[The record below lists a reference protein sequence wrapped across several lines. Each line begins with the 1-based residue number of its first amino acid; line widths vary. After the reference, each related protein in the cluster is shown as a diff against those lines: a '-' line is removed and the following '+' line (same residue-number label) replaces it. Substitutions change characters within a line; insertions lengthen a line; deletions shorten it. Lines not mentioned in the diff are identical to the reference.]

1 VTTPLIG
8 PVTDLKLEIA
18 FTSSS
23 TTLTPAWEDC
33 TSSLIGFQTRRGRP
47 NEVTIGEAG
56 TADIYLD
63 DSFGEFDPVNTAGP
77 HHGFLRPRRQVR
89 LTCTIAGDV
98 PGFRRSVWRG
108 FTRRLERTWPG
119 GAAYSETV
127 LRCIDRFNLYART
140 PFLAQVNA
148 GQEGTDTRVENLLT
162 NYGGL
167 QASQYFIENAG
178 GNYTQAAQAY
188 PKGTSL
194 LAALQEAADTEL
206 GFLYMEPDGR
216 TFFRNHLT
224 RVGATSLRTFGNTGG
239 TAVEIESDFAPYV
252 DEQQMANYV
261 EVITSGGV
269 SAIAQDVSF
278 QNNDGLLALSRQT
291 KLATTAHAQD
301 QANRLLALRKDP
313 AQRLDRL
320 TIDGTA
326 GGQALRDCLQLPLDS
341 LITVQHAPLGGGT
354 TRSIGYFLEGQE
366 HDVKVGR
373 DARWLTTYLLS
384 AA

>member
-1 VTTPLIG
+1 VTTPAIG
-8 PVTDLKLEIA
+8 PVTDLRLEIA
-18 FTSSS
+18 FTSSA
-23 TTLTPAWEDC
+23 TTQTPSWEDC

-47 NEVTIGEAG
+47 SEVAIGEAG

-63 DSFGEFDPVNTAGP
+63 DSFGEFDPVNTAGA

-98 PGFRRSVWRG
+98 PGTRRAVWRG

-119 GAAYSETV
+119 GAVYSETV
-127 LRCIDRFNLYART
+127 LRCIDRFNLYAQYR
-140 PFLAQVNA
+140 FLAQVNA
-148 GQEGTDTRVENLLT
+148 ATEGTDVRVENLLT

-167 QASQYFIENAG
+167 VAAQYFIENAG
-178 GNYTQAAQAY
+178 GNYTQAAQSYA
-188 PKGTSL
+188 KGSTL
-194 LAALQEAADTEL
+194 LQALTEAADTEL
-206 GFLYMEPDGR
+206 GFLYMGADGV
-216 TFFRNHLT
+216 TNFHNHLS
-224 RVGATSLRTFGNTGG
+224 RGGASSLRTFGNTGG
-239 TAVEIESDFAPYV
+239 TATDIEADFAPYV
-252 DEQQMANYV
+252 DEQAMANYV

-269 SAIAQDVSF
+269 SAIAQDVAF
-278 QNNDGLLALSRQT
+278 QNNDGMLVLSRPT

-313 AQRLDRL
+313 AQRVDRL
-320 TIDGTA
+320 TIDGTH
-326 GGQALRDCLQLPLDS
+326 GGQALRDCLQLPLNS